1 MNSVNELNELREQSR
16 SKVAL
21 REGMDKPADDK
32 IRLDVLTCGGTGCHA
47 SNSDKIIENLK
58 AELVKRGIQGEVN
71 LVKTGC
77 FGLCQKGPIMA
88 IFPDNIYYC
97 HVKPEDAERIVEEH
111 IVNGRVIED
120 MQLYDE
126 DPETKQRIHDIEK
139 IKFYE
144 KQQRIALRNC
154 GRIGPEDITEYI
166 AIDGYQGLAKALTSM
181 TPQEVIDEMKAS
193 GLRGRGGAGFPLLHD
208 TAGSH
213 R

>member
-21 REGMDKPADDK
+21 REGMEKPADDK

-111 IVNGRVIED
+111 IVNGPFMILKRSNSMRSSSVLHCATAAESVRKISPSILRLMVIRD
-120 MQLYDE
+120 L
-126 DPETKQRIHDIEK
+126 QR
-139 IKFYE
+139 
-144 KQQRIALRNC
+144 L
-154 GRIGPEDITEYI
+154 
-166 AIDGYQGLAKALTSM
+166 
-181 TPQEVIDEMKAS
+181 
-193 GLRGRGGAGFPLLHD
+193 
-208 TAGSH
+208 
-213 R
+213 